1 MEYVRIMLLARLSME
16 GIALGSVA
24 KLYYVGG
31 GGGWGGVGY
40 WLKVL
45 EGCRWGKWHRM

>member
-1 MEYVRIMLLARLSME
+1 MEYVRIMFMARLSME

-31 GGGWGGVGY
+31 GGVGY

>member
-1 MEYVRIMLLARLSME
+1 MEYVRIMFMARLSME
-16 GIALGSVA
+16 GIALGSGA

-31 GGGWGGVGY
+31 GGGVGY

-45 EGCRWGKWHRM
+45 EGGRWGKWNRM

>member
-1 MEYVRIMLLARLSME
+1 MGYYNCGKKMEYVRIMFMARLSME

-31 GGGWGGVGY
+31 GGVGY
-40 WLKVL
+40 WLNL
-45 EGCRWGKWHRM
+45 NTR